1 MKRKRFSRTAF
12 RLLAIFQDFCYNINP
27 NLYKYMTIR
36 DRRGVVTQWTFVLA
50 PSPLR
55 LLIASN
61 LPYCF
66 LSTCS
71 ICVLTV
77 LTFME
82 DKLPL
87 LMRSVNQ
94 EQDVAFDR
102 GKKNEISTVEIK
114 RLHKTVL
121 FLLIRLRTEKHS
133 ISLRTRYCM
142 IIYDILLNSDK
153 IQVQLQEVKE
163 QWHY

>member
-1 MKRKRFSRTAF
+1 
-12 RLLAIFQDFCYNINP
+12 
-27 NLYKYMTIR
+27 
-36 DRRGVVTQWTFVLA
+36 
-50 PSPLR
+50 
-55 LLIASN
+55 
-61 LPYCF
+61 
-66 LSTCS
+66 
-71 ICVLTV
+71 
-77 LTFME
+77 ME

-94 EQDVAFDR
+94 QQDVAFDR
-102 GKKNEISTVEIK
+102 GKKNEISTVKIK
-114 RLHKTVL
+114 LLHKTVL
-121 FLLIRLRTEKHS
+121 FLLISLRTEKHS

>member
-1 MKRKRFSRTAF
+1 
-12 RLLAIFQDFCYNINP
+12 
-27 NLYKYMTIR
+27 
-36 DRRGVVTQWTFVLA
+36 
-50 PSPLR
+50 
-55 LLIASN
+55 
-61 LPYCF
+61 
-66 LSTCS
+66 
-71 ICVLTV
+71 
-77 LTFME
+77 
-82 DKLPL
+82 
-87 LMRSVNQ
+87 MRSVNQ

-102 GKKNEISTVEIK
+102 GMKNEISTVEIK
-114 RLHKTVL
+114 WLYKTVL